1 MPETKRNIS
10 QVAADTLDHDD
21 KKANTSKVG
30 RKPID
35 TEPKSRRTAQNRAA
49 QRAYRERKERK
60 MKDLEDKVA
69 SLEDDKMKALSEQDI
84 LKAQIDLLKRE
95 LSRVTGQANV
105 AVPQSNFSISSS
117 QKSSPFSPTGKNSLW
132 SWNSTTSGSNLL
144 LQSQSSQ
151 QLPDL
156 VSASSSS
163 TSPLNDNVNET
174 PNLSSLDR
182 TSNLDTISSNLNM
195 ISTFDESVNPFC
207 AKLSEACGGAGKPEP
222 KVRRWGNPVPPY
234 VDSTDALF
242 ALPNSESPFQS
253 LFSPNENLADPFF
266 TEGNPASK
274 LNFPEL
280 NEPSQNDPLAFLN
293 DAGFDVS
300 LAFGN
305 SINDVVEKGGAEV
318 TDDKL
323 SSLVTEESLFDSLN
337 QPSNEFDFNEYIK
350 DTTSSVVTSRSNS
363 EAGGRNTVSSM
374 SSFNNSPTIFEESD
388 LLNFGEVIPAG
399 AKTMKCSEIWDRI
412 TTHPRYTEID
422 IDGLCKELQTKAKC
436 SEKGVV
442 INVNDV
448 TNIIERSAIKKEE
461 AAWTKRSELS

>member
-1 MPETKRNIS
+1 MPDTKRNIS
-10 QVAADTLDHDD
+10 QVAVDSLEHDD

-60 MKDLEDKVA
+60 MKDLEEKVA
-69 SLEDDKMKALSEQDI
+69 LLEDDKMKALSEQDI

-95 LSRVTGQANV
+95 LSRVTGQTNV
-105 AVPQSNFSISSS
+105 SVPNSNFSFSSNKNAS
-117 QKSSPFSPTGKNSLW
+117 PLSSNDKTNQW
-132 SWNSTTSGSNLL
+132 SWNSTTSDSTLL
-144 LQSQSSQ
+144 LQSSQ

-163 TSPLNDNVNET
+163 TSPLNDNVNAT
-174 PNLSSLDR
+174 PNLSSLDAN
-182 TSNLDTISSNLNM
+182 SNLDTISSNLNM

-242 ALPNSESPFQS
+242 ALPNYESPFQS

-266 TEGNPASK
+266 AEGNPASN
-274 LNFPEL
+274 LNLPTHGDQ
-280 NEPSQNDPLAFLN
+280 SQNDPLAFLN

-318 TDDKL
+318 ADDKL
-323 SSLVTEESLFDSLN
+323 SSLVTEESLFDSISH
-337 QPSNEFDFNEYIK
+337 PSNEFDFNEYIK
-350 DTTSSVVTSRSNS
+350 DTTSSAITSRSNS
-363 EAGGRNTVSSM
+363 EAGGRHTVSSM
-374 SSFNNSPTIFEESD
+374 SSFNNSPTIFEESNE
-388 LLNFGEVIPAG
+388 LISAGEVIPAG

-448 TNIIERSAIKKEE
+448 TNIIERSAIKKE
-461 AAWTKRSELS
+461 